1 MNQEL
6 ARKHTAAVLLLHDL
20 VSTFAQKTIL
30 LTKAQLLHIVGI
42 GSHPEAKEYLAYI
55 QNILLADCRDDDT
68 LTEDIEGTLRFPIKR
83 NRAGEVT
90 EYHYIT

>member
-30 LTKAQLLHIVGI
+30 LTKAQLLHIVG
-42 GSHPEAKEYLAYI
+42 SHPEAEEYLSYI